1 MLICVLR
8 PFVQVPTLR
17 DTSLEFTEGTF
28 QGTALF
34 LLINRTE
41 LSTVGAKVGAAKK
54 KSSVDPSGQPWAG
67 GL

>member
-1 MLICVLR
+1 M
-8 PFVQVPTLR
+8 PR

-34 LLINRTE
+34 LLINLTG
-41 LSTVGAKVGAAKK
+41 LSTAQGAKVSGAAKK
-54 KSSVDPSGQPWAG
+54 SSSVDPSGQPWAG